1 MRGKVYF
8 RLMDGRMVEA
18 ELLSDGYKRLVNIVL
33 DVAIRCALL
42 NRVKYGVDSYAYTH
56 GTVVTDEID
65 EHLHPSLQQR
75 VLKVLQ
81 HNFPQIQFIVTT
93 HAPMVISSVESRPEN
108 VVYRLWY
115 DHDELRFLHEE
126 IHSYGLDANL
136 ILEEQMHVGS
146 RDEEVQRIV
155 DQANALLYKRLLDE
169 AGQVIAQL
177 ETMTDP
183 TQPILVRLRSVWNRL
198 KSRGDEISQKK
209 MMNLQW
215 LLMKRNFN
223 MHKWTKR
230 VLLILD
236 Y

>member
-56 GTVVTDEID
+56 GTVIIDEID

-93 HAPMVISSVESRPEN
+93 HAPMVISSVESRSKM
-108 VVYRLWY
+108 W
-115 DHDELRFLHEE
+115 
-126 IHSYGLDANL
+126 STAYGM
-136 ILEEQMHVGS
+136 I
-146 RDEEVQRIV
+146 
-155 DQANALLYKRLLDE
+155 
-169 AGQVIAQL
+169 
-177 ETMTDP
+177 
-183 TQPILVRLRSVWNRL
+183 
-198 KSRGDEISQKK
+198 
-209 MMNLQW
+209 MMN
-215 LLMKRNFN
+215 
-223 MHKWTKR
+223 
-230 VLLILD
+230 
-236 Y
+236 